1 MKTFNYSMDF
11 MLSLFEKSGLEL
23 SKPLIKML
31 AALTVCLLGGA
42 KANLVSLAEA
52 LPYDGT
58 NLLVRMQR
66 IRRFLSNEGISPL
79 KTLILLI
86 RLLRPILSELDE
98 IVLTMDRT
106 EWKKRGKVVNI
117 LTVALSYKGRAI
129 PLLWIV
135 LSRKGNTSFEHWK
148 RVLAPVI
155 EALKQMD
162 WISAPIHVVADREF
176 ASPKLA
182 EWLKTSYEVDSTLR
196 LKASMYL
203 SGNGMPERKIAEIVK
218 GMSKGTRMVIYNQ
231 RVTRDS
237 TFEMN
242 VLLTWGTAYDEPL
255 VVMTTLNDIDTSRA
269 DTLYGLRFGIEPMH
283 KDWKSNAF
291 DIEKS
296 RITDSKRIE
305 TMLIPIAF
313 AYVLC
318 VFEGEREEKEVEVQ
332 KPPKGKNRLVGLFL
346 TGLRAF
352 CRHIR
357 QATIEQLKMF
367 ILRMIKPFYDAWGW
381 KIPAPGYG

>member
-1 MKTFNYSMDF
+1 METINYSKDLL
-11 MLSLFEKSGLEL
+11 LSLFEKTEVVL
-23 SKPLIKML
+23 SKPQIMML
-31 AALTVCLLGGA
+31 VTLTVCLLGGA

-52 LPYDGT
+52 LPMEGT

-66 IRRFLSNEGISPL
+66 IRRFLSNEGFSSL
-79 KTLILLI
+79 KTLIPQI
-86 RLLRPILSELDE
+86 HLLRQILSKSDV

-106 EWKKRGKVVNI
+106 EWKKRGKWINI

-129 PLLWIV
+129 PLFWIV
-135 LSRKGNTSFEHWK
+135 LDRKGNPSFEHWK
-148 RVLAPVI
+148 QVLALVL

-162 WISAPIHVVADREF
+162 RISAYIYVVADREF
-176 ASPKLA
+176 AGPKLA
-182 EWLKTSYEVDSTLR
+182 EWLKTSYGIDSTLR

-203 SGNGMPERKIAEIVK
+203 KGDDMPETKIAEIVK
-218 GMSKGTRMVIYNQ
+218 GMRNSDHTTPYNPV
-231 RVTRDS
+231 VTRDS
-237 TFEMN
+237 EFKMN

-255 VVMTTLNDIDTSRA
+255 AVMTTLSDSDTSRA

-296 RITDSKRIE
+296 RITDPKRIE
-305 TMLIPIAF
+305 TLLIPMAF

-318 VFEGEREEKEVEVQ
+318 VFEGEREEKDGKVQ
-332 KPPKGKNRLVGLFL
+332 KPPKGKNRVVGLFL

-352 CRHIR
+352 YRHIR
-357 QATIEQLKMF
+357 QATIEQFKMF
-367 ILRMIKPFYDAWGW
+367 ILRMIKPFLDAWSW
-381 KIPAPGYG
+381 KIPALDEG

>member
-1 MKTFNYSMDF
+1 
-11 MLSLFEKSGLEL
+11 MLSLFEKNGLEL
-23 SKPLIKML
+23 SKPLITML

-52 LPYDGT
+52 LPIDGT

-66 IRRFLSNEGISPL
+66 IRRFLSNEGLSPL
-79 KTLILLI
+79 KTIVPLI
-86 RLLRPILSELDE
+86 RLLRPILSKLDV
-98 IVLTMDRT
+98 IVLAMDRT

-135 LSRKGNTSFEHWK
+135 LDRKGNTSLEHWK
-148 RVLAPVI
+148 QALAPVI
-155 EALKQMD
+155 EALRQMD
-162 WISAPIHVVADREF
+162 WITAPIHVVADREF

-203 SGNGMPERKIAEIVK
+203 SGNGMPEIKIARIVK
-218 GMSKGTRMVIYNQ
+218 GMRKGSRTVLYNQ

-255 VVMTTLNDIDTSRA
+255 VVMTTLNDTDISRA

-296 RITDSKRIE
+296 RITDPKRIE
-305 TMLIPIAF
+305 TLLIPIAF

-318 VFEGEREEKEVEVQ
+318 VFEGEREEEDGEVQ
-332 KPPKGKNRLVGLFL
+332 KPPKGKKRLVGLFL
-346 TGLRAF
+346 TGLRAIR
-352 CRHIR
+352 RHIR
-357 QATIEQLKMF
+357 QASIEQLTRF
-367 ILRMIKPFYDAWGW
+367 FLRMIKPFLDAWSW
-381 KIPAPGYG
+381 EIPTSSYG